1 MDIDFSKTLQRGRLN
16 CGWLEREHIEGDKTM
31 IVLKICEKL
40 MPRREQEEIY
50 LKHSRGGGYKIFRK
64 IWILDFLERINSKLM
79 FISVLLYKSYMTFD
93 ISK

>member
-50 LKHSRGGGYKIFRK
+50 LKHSRVGGGVDTKYSEKFE
-64 IWILDFLERINSKLM
+64 FL
-79 FISVLLYKSYMTFD
+79 IS
-93 ISK
+93 